1 MMSLETSRLRAGGRT
16 ARGYSLIEM
25 MVVVAIIGI
34 LAAVAIP
41 LYKGYVEGG
50 KASAALGTLS
60 TIALLEEQYF
70 AENRTYIAFGETS
83 SQAAVDAAMAA
94 LPGFAPGEYS
104 ELNYTYNVVAP
115 TATTFTAT
123 ATKKGGG
130 EVFSVNEQNQK
141 THNGNP
147 GWD

>member
-1 MMSLETSRLRAGGRT
+1 MRSLQPGTSHH
-16 ARGYSLIEM
+16 GYSLIEL
-25 MVVVAIIGI
+25 MVVVAILGI

-50 KASAALGTLS
+50 KASSALATLS
-60 TIALLEEQYF
+60 TIALLEEQFF
-70 AENRTYIAFGETS
+70 AENRTYIGFAETAD
-83 SQAAVDAAMAA
+83 QGAVDAARVA
-94 LPGFAPGEYS
+94 LPGFEPGEYS
-104 ELNYTYNVVAP
+104 ELHYTYEVVVP

-123 ATKKGGG
+123 ATKIGGG
-130 EVFSVNEQNQK
+130 GVFTVNEQNQK

>member
-1 MMSLETSRLRAGGRT
+1 MRSSHNIKAQH
-16 ARGYSLIEM
+16 GYSLIEL

-34 LAAVAIP
+34 LAAVAAP
-41 LYKGYVEGG
+41 LYQGYVEGG
-50 KASAALGTLS
+50 KASSALATLS

-70 AENRTYIAFGETS
+70 AENRAYIGFAETS
-83 SQAAVDAAMAA
+83 SQAAVDAATAA
-94 LPGFAPGEYS
+94 LPGFEPGEYS
-104 ELNYTYNVVAP
+104 ELHYTYNVVAP

-123 ATKKGGG
+123 ATKIGGG
-130 EVFSVNEQNQK
+130 EVFTISEQNQK

>member
-1 MMSLETSRLRAGGRT
+1 MGPSDNGT
-16 ARGYSLIEM
+16 AEHGYSLIEL

-41 LYKGYVEGG
+41 LYRGYVEGG

-60 TIALLEEQYF
+60 TVALLEEQYF
-70 AENRTYIAFGETS
+70 AENRAYIAFGETS
-83 SQAAVDAAMAA
+83 DQAAV
-94 LPGFAPGEYS
+94 
-104 ELNYTYNVVAP
+104 P

-123 ATKKGGG
+123 ATKIGGG
-130 EVFSVNEQNQK
+130 EVFTINEQNQK